1 MNNTNLVLLEDFLD
15 RNSLF
20 SVSLSDSEET
30 VSVKK
35 ERKKLF
41 KANLTK

>member
-35 ERKKLF
+35 ERKNYLRQI
-41 KANLTK
+41 